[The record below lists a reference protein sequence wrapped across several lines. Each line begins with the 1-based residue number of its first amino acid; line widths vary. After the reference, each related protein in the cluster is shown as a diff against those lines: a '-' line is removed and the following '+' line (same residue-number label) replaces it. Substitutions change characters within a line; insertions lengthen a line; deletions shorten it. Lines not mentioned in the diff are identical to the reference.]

1 MTLIAPIDTGA
12 WEGECNRTNNQQQ
25 SAPEDAK
32 VCAVLKNQ
40 SACNADDP
48 AHAVCDWRLTTKP
61 KPVIRTIIYGISGL
75 RFPKVSNNSD
85 DRAGRCV

>member
-1 MTLIAPIDTGA
+1 MRPAVPCAAVFSPSFVKNMTLIAPIDTGA

-61 KPVIRTIIYGISGL
+61 KPVIRTI
-75 RFPKVSNNSD
+75 VS
-85 DRAGRCV
+85 